1 MDKVRRC
8 ASHDPAETAC
18 LEHARRPRGA
28 ICAPGEVFSAD
39 LRDPARKGAYWRG
52 DGNPP
57 TSADL
62 VGDEVRDGA
71 RDASVHGLRDVE
83 NRQAHRA
90 GGSVPRR

>member
-1 MDKVRRC
+1 MDEVRRC
-8 ASHDPAETAC
+8 AFHDPAETAR
-18 LEHARRPRGA
+18 LEDARRPRRA
-28 ICAPGEVFSAD
+28 TCAPGEVFGTH
-39 LRDPARKGAYWRG
+39 LRDPERKRACGRG

-57 TSADL
+57 ASADL

-90 GGSVPRR
+90 GCSVPRR